1 MGVRGR
7 LTQTAAAV
15 AVLAAAVLGCL
26 PARAQIAPVPEPLN
40 VPKPHEVRS
49 RIPPTAA
56 PKSDIVEFDGSP
68 FPYRGVNPYS
78 QRPFM
83 DVKSEDGRLGHS
95 SRGGVLWEDRT
106 FSDSRVLMHMPQGFD
121 VRRPGVIIVFLHGN
135 RANIKDDVLHRQRVA
150 EQVTAS
156 RINGVL
162 LAPQLAVNA
171 SDSSA
176 GKFWEPF
183 GFSKFLGEAAQHLA
197 KMRGDPKSRTT
208 FATMPIIV
216 VAYSGG
222 YVPAAWSLAKGG
234 VERRIIGVVLLDAL
248 YGESQKYADFIQRR
262 RNAFFVSSYTSS
274 TQRGN
279 EALRQTLL
287 ARDIAVEQSRTTLP
301 PKLTGRISFLPA
313 MKGTNHNDFVT
324 RAWTEF
330 PIRDVLDR
338 LDQYRRI
345 EPRRLE
351 ARN

>member
-1 MGVRGR
+1 MSLRTMLARAGAAV
-7 LTQTAAAV
+7 TAALMLFAG
-15 AVLAAAVLGCL
+15 A
-26 PARAQIAPVPEPLN
+26 PAGAETSTEQLN

-49 RIPPTAA
+49 RIPPTAS
-56 PKSDIVEFDGSP
+56 PKSDIVEFDGSAP

-78 QRPFM
+78 KRPFM
-83 DVKSEDGRLGHS
+83 DVRTDDGRIGRH
-95 SRGGVLWEDRT
+95 SRGGILWEDRT

-135 RANIKDDVLHRQRVA
+135 RANIEDDVLHRQRVA
-150 EQVTAS
+150 EQVAAS

-183 GFSKFLGEAAQHLA
+183 GFSKFLGEAASHLA
-197 KMRGDPKSRTT
+197 RLRGDPKSRVT
-208 FATMPIIV
+208 FMTMPVIV
-216 VAYSGG
+216 IAYSGG

-248 YGESQKYADFIQRR
+248 YGETQKYAAFIKRR
-262 RNAFFVSSYTSS
+262 RNAFFISSYTSS
-274 TQRGN
+274 TARGN
-279 EALRQTLL
+279 EALRQTLIEADVTVEANRTGL
-287 ARDIAVEQSRTTLP
+287 PARLP
-301 PKLTGRISFLPA
+301 GKVAFLPA

-324 RAWTEF
+324 RAWTPF

-338 LDQYRRI
+338 LEQYARVPEHRLQARRY
-345 EPRRLE
+345 
-351 ARN
+351 

>member
-1 MGVRGR
+1 M
-7 LTQTAAAV
+7 
-15 AVLAAAVLGCL
+15 
-26 PARAQIAPVPEPLN
+26 PASAQVPPAPQPLN
-40 VPKPHEVRS
+40 VPKPHEVKS
-49 RIPPTAA
+49 RIPPTATA
-56 PKSDIVEFDGSP
+56 KSDIVEFDGSP

-83 DVKSEDGRLGHS
+83 DVKGDDGRIGHS

-150 EQVTAS
+150 EQVAAS

-197 KMRGDPKSRTT
+197 KMRGDRKSATT
-208 FATMPIIV
+208 FATMPVVV

-234 VERRIIGVVLLDAL
+234 VEKRIIGVVLLDAL
-248 YGESQKYADFIQRR
+248 YGEGQKYADFIQRR
-262 RNAFFVSSYTSS
+262 RHAFFISSYTSS

-279 EALRQTLL
+279 EALRHEL
-287 ARDIAVEQSRTTLP
+287 AQRNIAVEASDTTLP
-301 PKLTGRISFLPA
+301 RTLNGRVAFLPA

-324 RAWTEF
+324 RAWTSF

-345 EPRRLE
+345 EPVRQE

>member
-1 MGVRGR
+1 MQVRVW
-7 LTQTAAAV
+7 LTKTAIAV
-15 AVLAAAVLGCL
+15 AVLAVATLGGL
-26 PARAQIAPVPEPLN
+26 SARAQTPPAPEPLM
-40 VPKPHEVRS
+40 VPKPHEVKS
-49 RIPPTAA
+49 RIPPTVA
-56 PKSDIVEFDGSP
+56 PRSDIVSFDGSP

-78 QRPFM
+78 NRPFM
-83 DVKSEDGRLGHS
+83 DVKSEDGRMGRT
-95 SRGGVLWEDRT
+95 SRGAVLWEDRT

-150 EQVTAS
+150 EQVAAS

-162 LAPQLAVNA
+162 IAPQLAVNA

-183 GFSKFLGEAAQHLA
+183 GFSKFLGEAASHLA
-197 KMRGDPKSRTT
+197 KLRGDRKSATT
-208 FATMPIIV
+208 FATMPVIV

-248 YGESQKYADFIQRR
+248 YGEGQKYADFIQRR
-262 RNAFFVSSYTSS
+262 RNAFFISSYTSS

-279 EALRQTLL
+279 EALRQTLIS
-287 ARDIAVEQSRTTLP
+287 REVAVEPSRTTLP
-301 PKLTGRISFLPA
+301 AKLPGRIAFLPA

-345 EPRRLE
+345 EPRRME
-351 ARN
+351 ARK

>member
-1 MGVRGR
+1 MR
-7 LTQTAAAV
+7 LAPMLAKAAVVLMAMLPLAGTQAAAQ
-15 AVLAAAVLGCL
+15 AV
-26 PARAQIAPVPEPLN
+26 EPSQ

-49 RIPPTAA
+49 RLPPTTS
-56 PKSDIVEFDGSP
+56 PKSNIVQFEDSAP

-78 QRPFM
+78 KRPFM

-106 FSDSRVLMHMPQGFD
+106 FSDSRVLMHMPKGFD

-135 RANIKDDVLHRQRVA
+135 RANIKDDVFYRQRVA
-150 EQVTAS
+150 EQVNAS

-183 GFSKFLGEAAQHLA
+183 GFAKFLGEAASHFSR
-197 KMRGDPKSRTT
+197 MRGDAKSRAT
-208 FATMPIIV
+208 FLTMPVIV

-222 YVPAAWSLAKGG
+222 YVPAAWSLSKGG
-234 VERRIIGVVLLDAL
+234 AEKRIIGVVLLDAL
-248 YGESQKYADFIQRR
+248 YGETQKYAEFIKRR

-274 TQRGN
+274 TARGN
-279 EALRQTLL
+279 EGLRQSLI
-287 ARDIAVEQSRTTLP
+287 AADIPVETSRTSLP
-301 PKLTGRISFLPA
+301 VRLPGKVAFLPA

-338 LDQYRRI
+338 LEQYSRI
-345 EPRRLE
+345 QPHRQQ